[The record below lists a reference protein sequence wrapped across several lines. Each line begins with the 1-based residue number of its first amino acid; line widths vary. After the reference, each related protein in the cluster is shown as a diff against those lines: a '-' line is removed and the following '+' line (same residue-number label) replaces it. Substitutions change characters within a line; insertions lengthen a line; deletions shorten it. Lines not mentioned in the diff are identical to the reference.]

1 MLGGS
6 HTRPCV
12 MHFDAQAAS
21 EALLEANAI
30 GATQSRQAEAA
41 MTELTSCKAKLAHP
55 KVVSAD
61 GMPSCRGQYL
71 TLSSLV
77 VQEPNADDCA
87 PMVRRAQQLLARAV
101 GSHVEQLKANLSE
114 VSQTPKS
121 SPEYLDR
128 CINPRIQSFSFNAA
142 CVPASVRTHE
152 STSSPGRTV
161 ISADS

>member
-1 MLGGS
+1 
-6 HTRPCV
+6 

-71 TLSSLV
+71 TLSSSV

-87 PMVRRAQQLLARAV
+87 PMVRLAQQLLARAV

-121 SPEYLDR
+121 RPECLDR
-128 CINPRIQSFSFNAA
+128 CKSAY
-142 CVPASVRTHE
+142 
-152 STSSPGRTV
+152 TV
-161 ISADS
+161 ILV